1 MTRLIFVCFAAL
13 RLLLPL
19 AIMNV
24 ASSIADSPLPDALIR
39 RADPESDAHF
49 DITAMIDLVFMMN
62 IYFLVTF
69 VGAAMQEVNLPA
81 ADHAAP
87 LDAEVATIITVL
99 AGPDAQSVAVRIG
112 EGQSG
117 PTLLDPDQQAERIA
131 DAVDQG
137 AAQGRKKVL
146 IKAEKGIRLREMGR
160 LAAAASREGVT
171 LHLAVMEK
179 DVEP

>member
-1 MTRLIFVCFAAL
+1 MNIDSLTAAL
-13 RLLLPL
+13 
-19 AIMNV
+19 
-24 ASSIADSPLPDALIR
+24 PDGLIR
-39 RADPESDAHF
+39 RSDAEHHAEF

-69 VGAAMQEVNLPA
+69 VGAAMEEINLPS
-81 ADHAAP
+81 ADHCAP

-99 AGPDAQSVAVRIG
+99 AGPDAQSVVVHLG
-112 EGQSG
+112 EGKSG
-117 PTLLDPDQQAERIA
+117 PALLDPEQQAERIA

-137 AAQGRKKVL
+137 VAQGRKAVL

-160 LAAAASREGVT
+160 LAAAASREGAT

-179 DVEP
+179 DVAP

>member
-1 MTRLIFVCFAAL
+1 
-13 RLLLPL
+13 
-19 AIMNV
+19 MNAV
-24 ASSIADSPLPDALIR
+24 ATLSSDLLPDALTR

-69 VGAAMQEVNLPA
+69 VGAVMEEVNLPA
-81 ADHAAP
+81 ADHATP
-87 LDAEVATIITVL
+87 LDAEVATIISVL
-99 AGPDAQSVAVRIG
+99 AGPDAQSVVVHLG
-112 EGQSG
+112 EGRSG
-117 PTLLDPDQQAERIA
+117 PPLSDADQQAERIA

-137 AAQGRKKVL
+137 VAQGKKAVL

-179 DVEP
+179 DVAP